1 MALRINLKNDINN
14 TSLQIG
20 DTAYYISNVTS
31 MDKFGLG
38 TNPGTSPEE
47 INSPKPI
54 GIITSIGG
62 NFIKVETVVNPPSAD
77 DFIMFQK
84 DRKVN
89 NTYEKDDEDILKGK
103 EISYIQERKEDFWG
117 FEELDFTVARTDLL
131 LAHIS
136 DKEANYIFKPPVE
149 EIE

>member
-1 MALRINLKNDINN
+1 MGTKFSDKVLNILQEKVEEHNEKYSQKVTINQLVRVYKRGE
-14 TSLQIG
+14 T
-20 DTAYYISNVTS
+20 
-31 MDKFGLG
+31 
-38 TNPGTSPEE
+38 
-47 INSPKPI
+47 
-54 GIITSIGG
+54 ITSFVYSPRISAAHWA
-62 NFIKVETVVNPPSAD
+62 IARVNLFLKLAG
-77 DFIMFQK
+77 

-103 EISYIQERKEDFWG
+103 EISYTQERKEDFWG

-149 EIE
+149 EIG

>member
-1 MALRINLKNDINN
+1 MGNKFSDKIFAILQHKTEDHNKKYSQKITLNQLIRVYKRGEKVTKSMFSPSTSTAHWAMARVNLFLK
-14 TSLQIG
+14 LAG
-20 DTAYYISNVTS
+20 
-31 MDKFGLG
+31 
-38 TNPGTSPEE
+38 
-47 INSPKPI
+47 
-54 GIITSIGG
+54 
-62 NFIKVETVVNPPSAD
+62 
-77 DFIMFQK
+77 

-149 EIE
+149 EIG